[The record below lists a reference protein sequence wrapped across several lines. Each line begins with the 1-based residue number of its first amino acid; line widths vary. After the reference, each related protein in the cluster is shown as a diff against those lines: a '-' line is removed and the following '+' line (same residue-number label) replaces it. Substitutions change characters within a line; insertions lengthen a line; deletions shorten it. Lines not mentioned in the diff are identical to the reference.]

1 MMVTCRNYFVERAW
15 ISRLLSDSQLV
26 AQDRRLGSDS
36 LSVARLDEI
45 FQEAVLTLLKRSKN
59 ENKMEPD
66 YAGLRKCRT
75 FYFAWVIWMC
85 LTSFMCLAAA
95 TWRIDIDDVVTQ

>member
-45 FQEAVLTLLKRSKN
+45 FQEAVLTLLKRS
-59 ENKMEPD
+59 
-66 YAGLRKCRT
+66 
-75 FYFAWVIWMC
+75 
-85 LTSFMCLAAA
+85 
-95 TWRIDIDDVVTQ
+95 